1 MKAEIKYTIEYIPH
15 PWNEKLRGLGEKAWC
30 LVENTI
36 PEIGPKN
43 SAPIAIFNYS
53 SDAERFQGHVLAS
66 GNGLIEIDPDLKEM
80 YERRL
85 KSRA

>member
-1 MKAEIKYTIEYIPH
+1 MKAEIKYTIEYVPH
-15 PWNEKLRGLGEKAWC
+15 PWGDKSEKAWC
-30 LVENTI
+30 LVEHTI

-53 SDAERFQGHVLAS
+53 SDAERFQGHVLTS